1 MQTATEM
8 SVSEMKAH
16 VMTRA
21 AEDNEFRSR
30 LIENPNA
37 AISSE
42 VGVDIPDEYNIAVH
56 EDSAN
61 TTHLVLPPSANL
73 TDEELTKAAGGM
85 IIVW

>member
-1 MQTATEM
+1 MQT
-8 SVSEMKAH
+8 VVEMKDH
-16 VMTRA
+16 VMVKA
-21 AEDNEFRSR
+21 AEDDEFRSR

-42 VGVDIPDEYNIAVH
+42 IGVDIPDEYNIVVH
-56 EDSAN
+56 EDSAT

-73 TDEELTKAAGGM
+73 TEEELEKAAGGM